1 MTDKLISEMS
11 PKEFDAV
18 IDAYIER
25 ETQDMGELPA
35 PLFYEA
41 LHNIFSSDK
50 AKQTESLLGLES
62 TIVGNRWVLSA
73 PPGVSVPPDI
83 REVEINLP
91 GVRVVV
97 SREPVAA

>member
-11 PKEFDAV
+11 PEEFESV

-50 AKQTESLLGLES
+50 TEQYVLRFLSQRNHQT
-62 TIVGNRWVLSA
+62 R
-73 PPGVSVPPDI
+73 
-83 REVEINLP
+83 
-91 GVRVVV
+91 
-97 SREPVAA
+97 VAAFH